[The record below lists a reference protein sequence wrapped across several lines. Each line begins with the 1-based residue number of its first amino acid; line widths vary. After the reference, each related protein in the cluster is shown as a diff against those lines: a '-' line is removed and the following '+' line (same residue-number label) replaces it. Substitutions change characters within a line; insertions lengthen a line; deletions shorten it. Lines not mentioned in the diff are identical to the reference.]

1 MFIIRNRKLFIG
13 ISATLVLAS
22 IVVLSVF
29 GLKFGIEFKG
39 GTFAEV
45 SYPDSRPEQSLV
57 KEMIEKSSI
66 KSVLIQPTGTN
77 GYIIKTHSLSESE
90 RKELLNGLSFSGTMK
105 VEEKSYTNIGP
116 SVGKELARK
125 SIVSIILVIIVISS
139 FIAYAFRKVSVTN
152 TEKEYVSSWS
162 YGFIAIIALI
172 HDVIVPSGIF
182 ALVAHYTGAEVDTL
196 FVVALLTV
204 LGLSIADTIVVFDRI
219 RENLR
224 FNQENRIDE
233 KFKNTVGKSIGQ
245 AFTRSINTSL
255 TVILALV
262 ALLIFGPESTRY
274 FAFVLTMGMFFGTY
288 SSIFLASPL
297 LVMFEEFK
305 NRKANK

>member
-1 MFIIRNRKLFIG
+1 
-13 ISATLVLAS
+13 
-22 IVVLSVF
+22 
-29 GLKFGIEFKG
+29 
-39 GTFAEV
+39 
-45 SYPDSRPEQSLV
+45 
-57 KEMIEKSSI
+57 
-66 KSVLIQPTGTN
+66 
-77 GYIIKTHSLSESE
+77 
-90 RKELLNGLSFSGTMK
+90 MK